1 MPASSFFDRFRILL
15 LAVRY
20 TICEAGDFARFIMR
34 PHRARGAPSTRKE
47 RIKRII
53 FFTLAWLFVSLPLAA
68 LLNQLEEAAGI
79 GYKTPRLTEDVLA
92 GVLVIGVL
100 GPMIE
105 ELVYRAGLRMPVFC
119 LILVPV
125 VAVATVAPSM
135 TGAAVSSF
143 TALALWTIAIGARRR
158 AAASAGARMQMA
170 KAFIHSYPKV
180 FNLNCYLF
188 AIAHASTY
196 QFVGM
201 QAPLIFILVFPLAIG
216 AAVMG
221 YLRIRDGLG
230 SSILVHC
237 LYNMA
242 GIGAIAWATQV

>member
-1 MPASSFFDRFRILL
+1 MPASSFLDRFRILL
-15 LAVRY
+15 FALRY
-20 TICEAGDFARFIMR
+20 TICEIGDFARFIAR
-34 PHRARGAPSTRKE
+34 PHRARGRPSTRKK
-47 RIKRII
+47 RIKRVI
-53 FFTLAWLFVSLPLAA
+53 FFARAWFTVSLALAA

-79 GYKTPRLTEDVLA
+79 GYVTPRLTKDVLA
-92 GVLVIGVL
+92 GVLVIGLL

-143 TALALWTIAIGARRR
+143 AALVLWTIAIVARRR
-158 AAASAGARMQMA
+158 AAASNAARTQMA
-170 KAFIHSYPKV
+170 KAFIGSYPKI
-180 FNLNCYLF
+180 FYLNCYLF

-201 QAPLIFILVFPLAIG
+201 QAPLIFVLVFPLAIG

-230 SSILVHC
+230 SSIMVHC
-237 LYNMA
+237 LYNTA
-242 GIGAIAWATQV
+242 GIGFISLM